1 MSQCG
6 FGGILADEMGL
17 GKTIQVIALL
27 LSVKE
32 ELSSPALIICPASL
46 VYNWEKE
53 IKHFAPGLDVLVIS
67 GNVEERE
74 NIFTNQRKEQIWVTS
89 YDLLKRDIQWYE
101 TMKFSYQ
108 VIDEAQMIKNYS
120 TQVTKAVK
128 AI

>member
-108 VIDEAQMIKNYS
+108 VIDEKQ
-120 TQVTKAVK
+120 
-128 AI
+128 